1 MLICRRCSFAVFPNT
16 TITNFKLQHNKTHT
30 KHLQTKTV
38 ASVKPTPALPKM
50 ISLKKIRDTDD
61 LSSPVPD
68 VGVKSLA
75 GTVLFCHGK
84 LCYFCL
90 G

>member
-1 MLICRRCSFAVFPNT
+1 M
-16 TITNFKLQHNKTHT
+16 
-30 KHLQTKTV
+30 KTV

-84 LCYFCL
+84 FCCFFSWIVFNL
-90 G
+90 DDHRMEIFNIHSTINRKRDDD